1 MSENKRKSSSIS
13 LDELDMRICNE
24 MVTNGQQSSREIGN
38 KLGVP
43 HTTVRRRINR
53 LISNDILH
61 LVALPNPMALGYDIW
76 VIIELIVK
84 QGRIQEVSR
93 SLLRYKFCYL
103 ITESIG
109 AYNIIV
115 GARFRKMEDLTE
127 FLFNEL
133 SKIDDIERYEVNF
146 LVRTVRFYD
155 YSFLTE
161 NNYKIPQE
169 STE

>member
-1 MSENKRKSSSIS
+1 MNENRRKSNKIA

-43 HTTVRRRINR
+43 HATVRRRINR

-61 LVALPNPMALGYDIW
+61 LVAMPNPTALGYDVW
-76 VIIELIVK
+76 VIIELMVN
-84 QGRIQEVSR
+84 QARVPEVSR
-93 SLLRYKFCYL
+93 ALLKYKFCYL
-103 ITESIG
+103 ITEYIG
-109 AYNIIV
+109 RYNIII

-127 FLFNEL
+127 FLFTEL
-133 SKIDDIERYEVNF
+133 SKIDAIERYEVSF
-146 LVRTVRFYD
+146 LVRPVRFYD

-161 NNYKIPQE
+161 NYQKRP
-169 STE
+169 

>member
-1 MSENKRKSSSIS
+1 MRYNKRKSNSIT

-24 MVTNGQQSSREIGN
+24 MVTNGQQSSREIGH
-38 KLGVP
+38 KLDVP

-61 LVALPNPMALGYDIW
+61 LVALPNPKALGFDVW
-76 VIIELIVK
+76 VIIELVVK
-84 QGRIQEVSR
+84 QGRIPEVSR
-93 SLLRYKFCYL
+93 SLLQYKFCYL

-109 AYNIIV
+109 TYNIIL
-115 GARFRKMEDLTE
+115 GARFRKMDDLTE

-133 SKIDDIERYEVNF
+133 ANIDDIERYQVNF
-146 LVRTVRFYD
+146 LVRPIRFYD

-161 NNYKIPQE
+161 KNL
-169 STE
+169 